1 MRSEKRETRNEKR
14 ETRNEKR
21 ETRMKGGESRNKKKR
36 ETRIENRESRTE
48 NREPRNKDKRESAQL
63 WILDACE
70 HRSLCYVFESTK
82 VSHESQL
89 WQTMR
94 NSQTIIACL
103 LPKNFSLPSN
113 IDTFLSFAIQYLTEN
128 NLIKG

>member
-1 MRSEKRETRNEKR
+1 MEKREARSERREVRNEKRNEKR

-21 ETRMKGGESRNKKKR
+21 E
-36 ETRIENRESRTE
+36 SRTE
-48 NREPRNKDKRESAQL
+48 DREPRNKDKRESAQL

-103 LPKNFSLPSN
+103 MPKNLSLPSN

>member
-1 MRSEKRETRNEKR
+1 MEKREARSEKREVRSEKRETRNEKR
-14 ETRNEKR
+14 ETRNE
-21 ETRMKGGESRNKKKR
+21 
-36 ETRIENRESRTE
+36 NREPRTE
-48 NREPRNKDKRESAQL
+48 DREPRNKDKRESAQL

-103 LPKNFSLPSN
+103 MPKNFSLPSN

>member
-1 MRSEKRETRNEKR
+1 
-14 ETRNEKR
+14 
-21 ETRMKGGESRNKKKR
+21 MKGGESRNKK
-36 ETRIENRESRTE
+36 TRNVNRESRTE
-48 NREPRNKDKRESAQL
+48 DREPRNKDKRESPPP

-103 LPKNFSLPSN
+103 MPKNFSLPSN

>member
-1 MRSEKRETRNEKR
+1 MRNEKR
-14 ETRNEKR
+14 ETRNENEGWRVEKQ
-21 ETRMKGGESRNKKKR
+21 KKNEK
-36 ETRIENRESRTE
+36 RESRTE
-48 NREPRNKDKRESAQL
+48 DREPRNKDKRESAQL

-82 VSHESQL
+82 VSHESHL

-94 NSQTIIACL
+94 NSQTIIGCL
-103 LPKNFSLPSN
+103 MPKNSSLPSN
-113 IDTFLSFAIQYLTEN
+113 IDTFLSLAIQYLNEN